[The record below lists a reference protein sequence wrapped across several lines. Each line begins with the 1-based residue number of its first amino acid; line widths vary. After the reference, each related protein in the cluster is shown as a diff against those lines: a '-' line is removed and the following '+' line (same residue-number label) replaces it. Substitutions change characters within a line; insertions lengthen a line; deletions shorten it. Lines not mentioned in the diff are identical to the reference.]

1 MKNLIDLVL
10 LINFN
15 NLLLLQLTLKI
26 KLLNMKHL
34 SRFLVAGML
43 FFGISNAVAQDE
55 NNPWAFEIGMNAV
68 DVYPV
73 GTDNDGR
80 VPGALRGDIFDE
92 YFNANDHWN
101 ILPSVSR
108 LTVSRYIGSGFVFTA
123 AGSVNRIKKLGDV
136 NVRDLGLGLQD
147 DFTYYAA
154 DGEIKYSFKQALNSS
169 VLDPYLGIGGGYTWV
184 DEIGFGTANG
194 LAGLK
199 IWFTESLALNLQ
211 STYKHAFEKDYGIKH
226 FQHSAGI
233 VFQFGGKDTDGDGIY
248 DKDDE
253 CPTVAGLAEFN
264 GCPDTDGDGIPD
276 HLDECPFEAGL
287 AEFNGCPDTD
297 GDGVPDKDDECPTVA
312 GLKSLKGCPDTDGDG
327 IPDHL
332 DECPTEA
339 GPKANNGCPWPDRD
353 GDGVLDKDDQCPD
366 VPGTV
371 ANKGCPEVTTEVI
384 KQLNDFSKTIL
395 FDLGKSTIRPESYA
409 ALQSIAN
416 VMNEYPNSKFHIEGH
431 TDNTGSRALNER
443 LSRERAASVMNYLTT
458 IGLSSNRLT
467 SEGYAFD
474 RPIATN
480 KTAAGRQ
487 QNRRVEISL
496 QK

>member
-1 MKNLIDLVL
+1 MFL

-34 SRFLVAGML
+34 SRFLLASML

-73 GTDNDGR
+73 GIDDEGR
-80 VPGALRGDIFDE
+80 IPAELRGELFDE
-92 YFNANDHWN
+92 FFNANDHWN

-123 AGSVNRIKKLGDV
+123 AGSVNRIKKLGDLNV
-136 NVRDLGLGLQD
+136 NDIGLGLQD

-154 DGEIKYSFKQALNSS
+154 DGEIKYSFRNALNGPGGWA
-169 VLDPYLGIGGGYTWV
+169 DPYLGIGGGYTWV
-184 DEIGFGTANG
+184 DEIGFGTGNA

-199 IWFTESLALNLQ
+199 IWFSESLALNLQ

-233 VFQFGGKDTDGDGIY
+233 IFQFGGKDTDGDGIY
-248 DKDDE
+248 DRDDE
-253 CPTVAGLAEFN
+253 CPLVPGLPEFN

-287 AEFNGCPDTD
+287 PEFNGCPDTD
-297 GDGVPDKDDECPTVA
+297 GDGIPDKNDECPTVP
-312 GLKSLKGCPDTDGDG
+312 GLKQFNGCPDGDGDG
-327 IPDHL
+327 VPDHL
-332 DECPTEA
+332 DECPTVA
-339 GPKANNGCPWPDRD
+339 GPKENKGCPWPDRD
-353 GDGVLDKDDQCPD
+353 GDGVIDKDDDCPD

-371 ANKGCPEVTTEVI
+371 ANRGCPEVTTEVI
-384 KQLNDFSKTIL
+384 KQLNEFSKTIL

-416 VMNEYPNSKFHIEGH
+416 VMNESPNSKFHVEGH

-443 LSRERAASVMNYLTT
+443 LSRERAGSVMQYLTT
-458 IGLSSNRLT
+458 IGMTANRLS

-480 KTAAGRQ
+480 ATAAGRQ